1 MHNETIHGF
10 LVLNKPK
17 GAISFDCIRALKKF
31 FPKKTKI
38 GHTGTLDDGAQ
49 GLLIICIGKE
59 ATRCSGT
66 IMNVRKEYVV
76 TAKLGELTDSLDY
89 MGKVL
94 ETHDASHI
102 TRRDLEGALAQL
114 GSSYLQTPPI
124 YSALKH
130 EGKPLY
136 KLARHELLDQET
148 LEDIIQTK
156 KRVVQLYE
164 TQLLDYNNPYF
175 SLRACVSKGTYVRS
189 LAHDLASSL
198 GVPATTYELIRTA
211 IGSITLDDAVEL
223 DALQSYEDVVN
234 HLLTVEEMSSRLG
247 SEEY

>member
-1 MHNETIHGF
+1 MQNETIHGF

-17 GAISFDCIRALKKF
+17 GAISFDCIRVLKKF

-38 GHTGTLDDGAQ
+38 GHTGTLDDVAQ

-59 ATRCSGT
+59 ATRCSGA
-66 IMNVRKEYVV
+66 IMNVRKEYEV
-76 TAKLGELTDSLDY
+76 TAKLGELTDSLDA

-94 ETHDASHI
+94 ETHEAGHV
-102 TRRDLEGALAQL
+102 TRADLEGALAQL
-114 GSSYLQTPPI
+114 GTSYLQTPPI

-136 KLARHELLDQET
+136 KLARRELLAPEA
-148 LEDIIQTK
+148 LEEIIQTK

-164 TQLLDYNNPYF
+164 TQLLDFNKPYF

-189 LAHDLASSL
+189 LAHDLAGKL
-198 GVPATTYELIRTA
+198 GLPATTYELIRTG
-211 IGSITLDDAVEL
+211 IGGITLRDAVEL
-223 DALQSYEDVVN
+223 DALKSHEDVVSK
-234 HLLTVEEMSSRLG
+234 LLTIEEMTGKLG
-247 SEEY
+247 FE